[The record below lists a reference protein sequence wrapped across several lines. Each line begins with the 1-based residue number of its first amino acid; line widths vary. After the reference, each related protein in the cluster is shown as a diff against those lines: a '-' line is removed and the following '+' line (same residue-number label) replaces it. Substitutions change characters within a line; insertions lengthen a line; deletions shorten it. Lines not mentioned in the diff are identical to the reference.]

1 MEEEEEEEEIMI
13 IIEMRLT
20 LLPEV
25 GILIP

>member
-20 LLPEV
+20 LLHE
-25 GILIP
+25 GGLLIP